1 MAILGGNIGIPKSI
15 SMLIPILHPYLI
27 FHFHSFPIFHFY
39 VDTIDSNIGFQIF
52 HPYLTH
58 LQQSGHKRFTSAA
71 ARRLL
76 ALGA

>member
-27 FHFHSFPIFHFY
+27 VHFQYSIY

-58 LQQSGHKRFTSAA
+58 LQQSGHKRFTSVA